1 MFVTV
6 AHRIGLYTPGWP
18 GQNTPNGIATA
29 VYYLARGLQQTQ
41 MQPVILA
48 RNIDGEVPDDIPV
61 VTLPDLPWRK
71 FDRLRAKLGDVEAGH
86 RQMARNI
93 AAAVEQAA
101 DAHGLDA
108 VLMEE
113 TNGWARLVAEQTR
126 IPVFLTLHGPWVL
139 LRTHDSRGS
148 PQADAQREARELKGY
163 LAAPGIL
170 APSRNVLAVVEDAAD
185 LRNTPTAVLPNSY
198 AAPRPEVL
206 AAALPERHILFIGRF
221 DYLKGGDTVLQAF
234 AQLAKTHKDV
244 RLSFAGPDK
253 GLRDPDGTSTDI
265 DTMLA
270 RLPDDVAA
278 RVRYLGAIDR
288 DEVARLRGT
297 HAICLIASRY
307 ENLNYSL
314 LEAMAAGQAIV
325 CTKVGG
331 PAEVLEDGRTAL
343 LVPPGDPEAMAAA
356 LARVLEDADLAQA
369 LGTAARAKLE
379 ADFDPRMVAQQT
391 ADFIGGI
398 LDKG

>member
-1 MFVTV
+1 MTRTR
-6 AHRIGLYTPGWP
+6 RIGLYTPGWP

-41 MQPVILA
+41 MQPVIIA
-48 RNIDGEVPDDIPV
+48 RNLDGEVPDGIPV
-61 VTLPDLPWRK
+61 VTMPDLPWRRL
-71 FDRLRAKLGDVEAGH
+71 DRLRAKLGDVEAGH

-93 AAAVEQAA
+93 AAAVQEAA
-101 DAHGLDA
+101 TAHGLDA

-139 LRTHDSRGS
+139 LKTHDSRGS

-170 APSRNVLAVVEDAAD
+170 APSHNVLAAVEGTGD
-185 LRNTPTAVLPNSY
+185 LSATPTAVLPNSY
-198 AAPRPEVL
+198 TAPRPEML
-206 AAALPERHILFIGRF
+206 SASLPTRDILFIGRF
-221 DYLKGGDTVLQAF
+221 DYLKGGDTVLDAF
-234 AQLAKTHKDV
+234 AQLAATQKDV

-253 GLRDPDGTSTDI
+253 GLRDADGTSTDI

-270 RLPDDVAA
+270 RLPEEIRA
-278 RVRYLGAIDR
+278 RVTYLGPIDR
-288 DEVARLRGT
+288 DEVARLRST

-331 PAEVLEDGRTAL
+331 PAEVLEDGHTAL
-343 LVPPGDPEAMAAA
+343 LVPPGDPEAMAEA
-356 LARVLEDADLAQA
+356 LARVLEHADLAQA
-369 LGTAARAKLE
+369 LGIAARAKLE
-379 ADFDPRMVAQQT
+379 ADFDPIVVAGQT
-391 ADFIGGI
+391 ADFITGI

>member
-1 MFVTV
+1 MTRTR
-6 AHRIGLYTPGWP
+6 RIGLYTPGWP
-18 GQNTPNGIATA
+18 GQNTPNGIATS

-48 RNIDGEVPDDIPV
+48 RNIDGPFPEDIPV
-61 VTLPDLPWRK
+61 VPLQTDLPWRWQ
-71 FDRLRAKLGDVEAGH
+71 DRLRSKIGDGEAGH
-86 RQMARNI
+86 RHMARI
-93 AAAVEQAA
+93 IA
-101 DAHGLDA
+101 DAVGRAQAEHGLDA

-113 TNGWARLVAEQTR
+113 TNGWARMVQEECSL
-126 IPVFLTLHGPWVL
+126 PVFLTLHGPWVL
-139 LRTHDSRGS
+139 LKTHDSRGS
-148 PQADAQREARELKGY
+148 PLADQQRETRERKGY
-163 LAAPGIL
+163 LAAPGII
-170 APSRNVLAVVEDAAD
+170 APSHNVLAAVEGATD
-185 LRNTPTAVLPNSY
+185 LTATPRTVLPNSY

-206 AAALPERHILFIGRF
+206 SAARPEPDILFIGRF

-234 AQLAKTHKDV
+234 ARLAETHPDV

-253 GLRDPDGTSTDI
+253 GLREADGRSTDI
-265 DTMLA
+265 GAMLA
-270 RLPDDVAA
+270 TLPEDIRA
-278 RVRYLGAIDR
+278 RVTYLGPIDR
-288 DEVARLRGT
+288 AEVAQLRAT

-325 CTKVGG
+325 CTRVGG
-331 PAEVLEDGRTAL
+331 PSEVLEDGKTAL

-356 LARVLEDADLAQA
+356 LSQVLEDSALAGH
-369 LGTAARAKLE
+369 LGEAARQKLE
-379 ADFDPRMVAQQT
+379 ADFDPTHVARQT

>member
-1 MFVTV
+1 MTKPR
-6 AHRIGLYTPGWP
+6 RIGLYTPGWP

-48 RNIDGEVPDDIPV
+48 RNIDGDPPADIPV
-61 VTLPDLPWRK
+61 VPLPDLPWRWS
-71 FDRLRAKLGDVEAGH
+71 DRLRAKLGDVEAGH

-93 AAAVEQAA
+93 AAAVDQARSA
-101 DAHGLDA
+101 YGLDT

-113 TNGWARLVAEQTR
+113 TNGWARLVATYTHL
-126 IPVFLTLHGPWVL
+126 PVFLTLHGPWVL
-139 LRTHDSRGS
+139 LKTHDSRGS
-148 PQADAQREARELKGY
+148 TEADAQREARELKGY

-170 APSRNVLAVVEDAAD
+170 APSRNVLTAVEAAAD
-185 LRNTPTAVLPNSY
+185 IAETPKAVLPNSY

-234 AQLAKTHKDV
+234 ARLAQTHKDV

-253 GLRDPDGTSTDI
+253 GLREPDGTSTDI

-270 RLPDDVAA
+270 TLPEDIRT
-278 RVRYLGAIDR
+278 RVTYLGSIDR
-288 DEVARLRGT
+288 SEVARLRHT

-325 CTKVGG
+325 CTRVGG

-343 LVPPGDPEAMAAA
+343 LVPPGDPDAMADA
-356 LARVLEDADLAQA
+356 LARVLGDGDLAQA
-369 LGTAARAKLE
+369 LGGSARAKLE
-379 ADFDPRMVAQQT
+379 TGFDPAQVAQQT
-391 ADFIGGI
+391 AAFIGGI

>member
-1 MFVTV
+1 MPSR
-6 AHRIGLYTPGWP
+6 RIGLYTPGWP

-48 RNIDGEVPDDIPV
+48 RNIDGEIPDDIPV
-61 VTLPDLPWRK
+61 VSLPDLPWRGI
-71 FDRLRAKLGDVEAGH
+71 DRLRAKLGDVEAGH

-93 AAAVEQAA
+93 AAAVAQARA
-101 DAHGLDA
+101 AHGLDA

-113 TNGWARLVAEQTR
+113 TNGWARLVAKTTGL
-126 IPVFLTLHGPWVL
+126 PVFLTLHGPWVL
-139 LRTHDSRGS
+139 LKTHDSRGS

-170 APSRNVLAVVEDAAD
+170 APSRNVLAAVEGTAD
-185 LRNTPTAVLPNSY
+185 LAATPTAVLPNSY
-198 AAPRPEVL
+198 AAPRPETL
-206 AAALPERHILFIGRF
+206 SATLPRRDILFIGRF

-234 AQLAKTHKDV
+234 AELAAKYPDV

-253 GLRDPDGTSTDI
+253 GLRDADGTSTDI

-270 RLPDDVAA
+270 RLPEETRA
-278 RVRYLGAIDR
+278 RVTYLGSIDR

-331 PAEVLEDGRTAL
+331 PAEVLENERTAL
-343 LVPPGDPEAMAAA
+343 LVPPGDSAAMAEA
-356 LARVLEDADLAQA
+356 LARVLEDSDLARV
-369 LGTAARAKLE
+369 LGEAARAKLE
-379 ADFDPRMVAQQT
+379 ADFDPGVVAQRT
-391 ADFIGGI
+391 AEFIGAV
-398 LDKG
+398 LDKTVS